1 MPQVSIK
8 DIARMLNISVA
19 TVSRALHDRYDV
31 KPETKR
37 KVLELAE
44 RLNYRPSSHAIGLL
58 TKKTHTIGLV
68 VPEID
73 NQFFSEIINGLE
85 NVAYQQGYNVMI
97 FQSQNI
103 YEREVKIIDQ
113 LIRARVDGVAISI
126 GSSTEDFRHLNMLK
140 ELDIPLVMFDRANDE
155 VHGHKIIN
163 DNFEGGYKAGEFLV
177 KSGKKRLAHI
187 AGPSVLKLSRLRLQG
202 FKSALRDAQLELLP
216 EYLMHTSFRMED
228 SYQTALN
235 LLRLPQPPDAIFAV
249 SDYVA
254 LGVLKAA
261 RELGIRIPEDL
272 ALIGFSNLAVGPLI
286 EPPLTTFSQQPY
298 EMGQETARILLEN
311 IESPDKNFKLQTRIF
326 KPELVIRS
334 SV

>member
-31 KPETKR
+31 NPETKR

-44 RLNYRPSSHAIGLL
+44 KLNYRPNSHAIGLL
-58 TKKTHTIGLV
+58 TKRTHTIGLV

-85 NVAYQQGYNVMI
+85 NVAYEQGYNVMI

-113 LIRARVDGVAISI
+113 LIGARVDGVAISI

-140 ELDIPLVMFDRANDE
+140 ELDIPLAMFDRAHDK
-155 VHGHKIIN
+155 VYGHKIIN
-163 DNFEGGYKAGEFLV
+163 DNFDGGYKAGEFLI
-177 KSGKKRLAHI
+177 KRGRQRIAHI
-187 AGPSVLKLSRLRLQG
+187 AGPATLKLSRLRLQG
-202 FKSALRDAQLELLP
+202 FKAALRDAQLELRP
-216 EYLMHTSFRMED
+216 EYVVHTTFRMED

-235 LLRLPQPPDAIFAV
+235 LLRLLPRPDAIFAV

-261 RELGIRIPEDL
+261 RELDIKIPQEL
-272 ALIGFSNLAVGPLI
+272 ALIGFTNLAVGPLL
-286 EPPLTTFSQQPY
+286 EPPLTTISQQSY

-311 IESPDKNFKLQTRIF
+311 IESSEEDFKLQTRIF
-326 KPELVIRS
+326 KPELVIRD

>member
-31 KPETKR
+31 NPETKR

-58 TKKTHTIGLV
+58 KKRTHTIGLV

-73 NQFFSEIINGLE
+73 NQFFSEIINGVE

-113 LIRARVDGVAISI
+113 LIGARVDGVAISI
-126 GSSTEDFRHLNMLK
+126 GSTTEDFRHLNMLK
-140 ELDIPLVMFDRANDE
+140 ELDIPLAMFDRVNDD
-155 VHGHKIIN
+155 VFGHKIIN
-163 DNFEGGYKAGEFLV
+163 DNFEGGYKAGEFLIQH
-177 KSGKKRLAHI
+177 GRRRIAHI
-187 AGPSVLKLSRLRLQG
+187 AGPPTLKLSRLRMQG
-202 FKSALRDAQLELLP
+202 FKAALRDAHLDLLP
-216 EYLMHTSFRMED
+216 EYLVYTTFRMED
-228 SYQTALN
+228 SYQIALD
-235 LLRLPQPPDAIFAV
+235 LLRLPTPPDAVFAV

-261 RELGIRIPEDL
+261 RQLNIHIPQEL
-272 ALIGFSNLAVGPLI
+272 ALIGFSNLAVGPLL
-286 EPPLTTFSQQPY
+286 EPSLTTISQQSY
-298 EMGQETARILLEN
+298 EMGQETARLLLEN
-311 IESPDKNFKLQTRIF
+311 IESGNQDFKTQTRIF
-326 KPELVIRS
+326 KPELVIRN

>member
-8 DIARMLNISVA
+8 DIARMLNVSVA

-31 KPETKR
+31 KPETKQ

-58 TKKTHTIGLV
+58 KKRTHTIGLV

-113 LIRARVDGVAISI
+113 LIGARVDGVAISI
-126 GSSTEDFRHLNMLK
+126 GSSTQDFKHLNMLK
-140 ELDIPLVMFDRANDE
+140 DLDIPLAMFDRANDQ
-155 VHGHKIIN
+155 VYGHKIIN
-163 DNFEGGYKAGEFLV
+163 DNFEGGYKAGEFLI
-177 KSGKKRLAHI
+177 KSGRQRIAHI
-187 AGPSVLKLSRLRLQG
+187 AGPSILKLTRLRMQG
-202 FKSALRDAQLELLP
+202 FKAALRDAQIELRP
-216 EYLMHTSFRMED
+216 EYLVHTTFRMED
-228 SYQTALN
+228 SYQTALD
-235 LLRLPQPPDAIFAV
+235 LLRLMEPPDAIFAV

-261 RELGIRIPEDL
+261 RELNLHIPKDL
-272 ALIGFSNLAVGPLI
+272 ALIGFTNLAVGPLL
-286 EPPLTTFSQQPY
+286 EPPLTTISQQSY
-298 EMGQETARILLEN
+298 EMGEETARILLEN
-311 IESPDKNFKLQTRIF
+311 IESPNKDFKLQTRIF
-326 KPELVIRS
+326 KPELVIRN

>member
-8 DIARMLNISVA
+8 DIARMLNISIA
-19 TVSRALHDRYDV
+19 TVSRALHDRYGV
-31 KPETKR
+31 NPETKR

-44 RLNYRPSSHAIGLL
+44 KLNYRPSSHAIGLL
-58 TKKTHTIGLV
+58 TKRTHTIGLV

-85 NVAYQQGYNVMI
+85 SVAYQQGYNVMI

-113 LIRARVDGVAISI
+113 LIGARVDGVAISI
-126 GSSTEDFRHLNMLK
+126 GSTTQDFRHLNMLK
-140 ELDIPLVMFDRANDE
+140 ELDIPLAMFDR
-155 VHGHKIIN
+155 VHDSVFGHKIVN
-163 DNFEGGYKAGEFLV
+163 DNFDGGYKAGEFLI
-177 KSGKKRLAHI
+177 KSGHQRLAHI
-187 AGPSVLKLSRLRLQG
+187 AGPDTLKLSRLRLQG
-202 FKSALRDAQLELLP
+202 FKAALRDAQVELRP
-216 EYLMHTSFRMED
+216 EYLVYTTFRLED
-228 SYQTALN
+228 SYQTALD
-235 LLRLPQPPDAIFAV
+235 LLRLPEPPDAIFAV

-261 RELGIRIPEDL
+261 RELNLQIPRDL
-272 ALIGFSNLAVGPLI
+272 ALIGFSNLSVGPLL
-286 EPPLTTFSQQPY
+286 EPPLTTISQQSF

-311 IESPDKNFKLQTRIF
+311 IESPVKDYKPQTRIF
-326 KPELVIRS
+326 KPELVVRN

>member
-8 DIARMLNISVA
+8 DIARILNISVA

-31 KPETKR
+31 NPETKR

-58 TKKTHTIGLV
+58 KKRTHTIGLV

-73 NQFFSEIINGLE
+73 NQFFSETINGLE

-113 LIRARVDGVAISI
+113 LIGARVDGIAISI
-126 GSSTEDFRHLNMLK
+126 GSTTEDFRHLNMLK
-140 ELDIPLVMFDRANDE
+140 ELDIPLAMFDRVSDE
-155 VHGHKIIN
+155 VYGHKIIN

-177 KSGKKRLAHI
+177 QHGRRRVAHI
-187 AGPSVLKLSRLRLQG
+187 AGPQTLKLTRLRMQG
-202 FKSALRDAQLELLP
+202 FKAALRDAQLDLLP
-216 EYLMHTSFRMED
+216 EYLVHTTFRMED
-228 SYQTALN
+228 SYQIALD
-235 LLRLPQPPDAIFAV
+235 LLRLPNPPDAIFAV

-261 RELGIRIPEDL
+261 RQLNIQIPQEL
-272 ALIGFSNLAVGPLI
+272 ALIGFSNLAVGPLL
-286 EPPLTTFSQQPY
+286 EPSLTTISQQPH
-298 EMGQETARILLEN
+298 EMGEETARILLKN
-311 IESPDKNFKLQTRIF
+311 IESVNKDFKLQTRIF
-326 KPELVIRS
+326 KPELIIRN

>member
-8 DIARMLNISVA
+8 DIARMLNISIA
-19 TVSRALHDRYDV
+19 TVSRALHDRYGVNPD
-31 KPETKR
+31 TKR

-44 RLNYRPSSHAIGLL
+44 KLNYRPSSHAIGLL
-58 TKKTHTIGLV
+58 TKRTHTIGLV

-85 NVAYQQGYNVMI
+85 SVAYQQGYNVMI

-113 LIRARVDGVAISI
+113 LIGARVDGVAISI
-126 GSSTEDFRHLNMLK
+126 GSTTQDFRHLNMLK
-140 ELDIPLVMFDRANDE
+140 ELDIPLAMFDR
-155 VHGHKIIN
+155 VHDSVFGHKIVN
-163 DNFEGGYKAGEFLV
+163 DNFDGGYKAGEFLI
-177 KSGKKRLAHI
+177 KSGRQRLAHI
-187 AGPSVLKLSRLRLQG
+187 AGPDLLKLSRLRLQG
-202 FKSALRDAQLELLP
+202 FKAALRDAQVELRP
-216 EYLMHTSFRMED
+216 EYLVYTTFRLED
-228 SYQTALN
+228 SYQTALD
-235 LLRLPQPPDAIFAV
+235 LLRLPEPPDAIFAV

-261 RELGIRIPEDL
+261 RELNLHIPRDL
-272 ALIGFSNLAVGPLI
+272 ALIGFSNLSVGPLL
-286 EPPLTTFSQQPY
+286 EPPLTTISQQSF

-311 IESPDKNFKLQTRIF
+311 IESPGKEYKPQTRIF
-326 KPELVIRS
+326 KPELVVRN

>member
-31 KPETKR
+31 NPETKR

-58 TKKTHTIGLV
+58 KKRTHTIGLV

-73 NQFFSEIINGLE
+73 NQFFSETINGLE

-113 LIRARVDGVAISI
+113 LIGARVDGIAISI
-126 GSSTEDFRHLNMLK
+126 GSTTEDFRHLNMLK
-140 ELDIPLVMFDRANDE
+140 ELDIPLAMFDRVSDE
-155 VHGHKIIN
+155 VYGHKIIN

-177 KSGKKRLAHI
+177 QHGRRRVAHI
-187 AGPSVLKLSRLRLQG
+187 AGPQTLKLTRLRMQG
-202 FKSALRDAQLELLP
+202 FKAALRDAQLDLLP
-216 EYLMHTSFRMED
+216 EYLVHTTFRMED
-228 SYQTALN
+228 SYQIALD
-235 LLRLPQPPDAIFAV
+235 LLRLPNPPDAIFAV

-261 RELGIRIPEDL
+261 RQLNIQIPQEL
-272 ALIGFSNLAVGPLI
+272 ALIGFSNLAVGPLL
-286 EPPLTTFSQQPY
+286 EPSLTTISQQPH
-298 EMGQETARILLEN
+298 EMGEETARILLKN
-311 IESPDKNFKLQTRIF
+311 IESVNKDFKLQTRIF
-326 KPELVIRS
+326 KPELIIRN

>member
-31 KPETKR
+31 NPETKR

-44 RLNYRPSSHAIGLL
+44 KLNYRPNSHAIGLL
-58 TKKTHTIGLV
+58 TKRTHTIGLV

-85 NVAYQQGYNVMI
+85 NVAYEQGYNVMI

-113 LIRARVDGVAISI
+113 LIGARVDGVAISI

-140 ELDIPLVMFDRANDE
+140 ELDIPLAMFDRAHDK
-155 VHGHKIIN
+155 VYGHKIIN
-163 DNFEGGYKAGEFLV
+163 DNFDGGYKAGAFLI
-177 KSGKKRLAHI
+177 KSGRQRLAHI
-187 AGPSVLKLSRLRLQG
+187 AGPATLKLSRLRLQG
-202 FKSALRDAQLELLP
+202 FKAALRDAQLELRP
-216 EYLMHTSFRMED
+216 EYLVHTTFRMED

-235 LLRLPQPPDAIFAV
+235 LLRLLPRPDAIFAV

-261 RELGIRIPEDL
+261 RELDIKIPQEL
-272 ALIGFSNLAVGPLI
+272 ALIGFTNLAVGPLL
-286 EPPLTTFSQQPY
+286 EPPLTTISQQSY

-311 IESPDKNFKLQTRIF
+311 IESSEEDFKLQTRIF
-326 KPELVIRS
+326 KPELVIRD

>member
-31 KPETKR
+31 KPETKQ

-58 TKKTHTIGLV
+58 KKRTHTIGLV

-113 LIRARVDGVAISI
+113 LIGARVDGVAISI
-126 GSSTEDFRHLNMLK
+126 GSSTQDFKHLNMLK
-140 ELDIPLVMFDRANDE
+140 DLDIPLAMFYRANDQ
-155 VHGHKIIN
+155 VYGHKIIN
-163 DNFEGGYKAGEFLV
+163 DNFEIY
-177 KSGKKRLAHI
+177 I
-187 AGPSVLKLSRLRLQG
+187 
-202 FKSALRDAQLELLP
+202 
-216 EYLMHTSFRMED
+216 YIYM
-228 SYQTALN
+228 
-235 LLRLPQPPDAIFAV
+235 
-249 SDYVA
+249 
-254 LGVLKAA
+254 
-261 RELGIRIPEDL
+261 
-272 ALIGFSNLAVGPLI
+272 
-286 EPPLTTFSQQPY
+286 
-298 EMGQETARILLEN
+298 
-311 IESPDKNFKLQTRIF
+311 
-326 KPELVIRS
+326 
-334 SV
+334 

>member
-31 KPETKR
+31 NPETKR

-58 TKKTHTIGLV
+58 KRRTHTIGLV

-73 NQFFSEIINGLE
+73 NQFFSETINGLE

-113 LIRARVDGVAISI
+113 LIGARVDGIAISI
-126 GSSTEDFRHLNMLK
+126 GSTTEDFRHLNMLK
-140 ELDIPLVMFDRANDE
+140 ELDIPLAMFDRVSDE
-155 VHGHKIIN
+155 VYGHKIIN
-163 DNFEGGYKAGEFLV
+163 DNFEGGYKAGEFLIQH
-177 KSGKKRLAHI
+177 GRRRIAHI
-187 AGPSVLKLSRLRLQG
+187 AGPQTLKLTRLRMQG
-202 FKSALRDAQLELLP
+202 FKAALRDAQLDMPP
-216 EYLMHTSFRMED
+216 EYFLHTSFRMED
-228 SYQTALN
+228 SYQIALD
-235 LLRLPQPPDAIFAV
+235 LLRLPEPPDAIFAV

-261 RELGIRIPEDL
+261 RQLNIHIPQEL
-272 ALIGFSNLAVGPLI
+272 ALIGFSNIAVGPLL
-286 EPPLTTFSQQPY
+286 EPSLTTISQQPHA
-298 EMGQETARILLEN
+298 MGEETARILLEN
-311 IESPDKNFKLQTRIF
+311 IESGNQDFKLQTRIF
-326 KPELVIRS
+326 KPELIIRN

>member
-37 KVLELAE
+37 KVIELAE
-44 RLNYRPSSHAIGLL
+44 KLNYRPNSHAIGLL
-58 TKKTHTIGLV
+58 TKRTHTIGLV

-85 NVAYQQGYNVMI
+85 SVAYQQGYNVMI

-113 LIRARVDGVAISI
+113 LISARVDGVAISL
-126 GSSTEDFRHLNMLK
+126 GSTTQDFRHLNMLK
-140 ELDIPLVMFDRANDE
+140 ELDIPLVMFDR
-155 VHGHKIIN
+155 VHDSVFGHKIIN
-163 DNFEGGYKAGEFLV
+163 DNFDGGYKAGEFLI
-177 KSGKKRLAHI
+177 KSGRQRLGHI
-187 AGPSVLKLSRLRLQG
+187 AGPDTLKLSRLRLQG
-202 FKSALRDAQLELLP
+202 FKAALRDAQVELRP
-216 EYLMHTSFRMED
+216 EYLVYTTFRLED
-228 SYQTALN
+228 SYQTALD
-235 LLRLPQPPDAIFAV
+235 LLRLPEPPDAIFAV

-261 RELGIRIPEDL
+261 RELNLQIPRDL
-272 ALIGFSNLAVGPLI
+272 ALIGFSNLSVGPLL
-286 EPPLTTFSQQPY
+286 EPPLTTISQQSF

-311 IESPDKNFKLQTRIF
+311 IESPVKDYKPQTRIF
-326 KPELVIRS
+326 KPELVVRN

>member
-8 DIARMLNISVA
+8 DIARMLNISIA
-19 TVSRALHDRYDV
+19 TVSRALHDRYGV
-31 KPETKR
+31 NPETKR

-44 RLNYRPSSHAIGLL
+44 KLNYRPSSHAIGLL
-58 TKKTHTIGLV
+58 TKRTHTIGLV

-85 NVAYQQGYNVMI
+85 SVAYQQGYNVMI

-113 LIRARVDGVAISI
+113 LIGARVDGVAISI
-126 GSSTEDFRHLNMLK
+126 GSTTQDFRHLNMLK
-140 ELDIPLVMFDRANDE
+140 ELDIPLAMFDR
-155 VHGHKIIN
+155 VHDSVFGHKIIN
-163 DNFEGGYKAGEFLV
+163 DNFDGGYKAGEFLI
-177 KSGKKRLAHI
+177 KSGHQRLAHI
-187 AGPSVLKLSRLRLQG
+187 AGPDTLKLSRLRLQG
-202 FKSALRDAQLELLP
+202 FKAALRDAQVELRP
-216 EYLMHTSFRMED
+216 EYLVYTTFRLED
-228 SYQTALN
+228 SYQTALD
-235 LLRLPQPPDAIFAV
+235 LLRLPEPPDAIFAV

-261 RELGIRIPEDL
+261 RELNLQIPRDL
-272 ALIGFSNLAVGPLI
+272 ALIGFSNLSVGPLL
-286 EPPLTTFSQQPY
+286 EPPLTTISQQSF

-311 IESPDKNFKLQTRIF
+311 IESPVKDYKPQTRIF
-326 KPELVIRS
+326 KPELVVRN

>member
-31 KPETKR
+31 NPETKR

-44 RLNYRPSSHAIGLL
+44 KLNYRPNSHAIGLL
-58 TKKTHTIGLV
+58 TKRTHTIGLV

-85 NVAYQQGYNVMI
+85 NVAYEQGYNVMI

-113 LIRARVDGVAISI
+113 LIGARVDGVAISI

-140 ELDIPLVMFDRANDE
+140 ELDIPLAMFDRAHDK
-155 VHGHKIIN
+155 VYGHKIIN
-163 DNFEGGYKAGEFLV
+163 DNFDGGYKAGAFLI
-177 KSGKKRLAHI
+177 KSGRQRLAHI
-187 AGPSVLKLSRLRLQG
+187 AGPATLKLSRLRLQG
-202 FKSALRDAQLELLP
+202 FKAALRDAQLELRP
-216 EYLMHTSFRMED
+216 EYLVHTTFRMED

-235 LLRLPQPPDAIFAV
+235 LLRLSPRPDAIFAV

-261 RELGIRIPEDL
+261 RELDIKIPQEL
-272 ALIGFSNLAVGPLI
+272 ALIGFTNLAVGPLL
-286 EPPLTTFSQQPY
+286 EPPLTTISQQSY

-311 IESPDKNFKLQTRIF
+311 IESSEEDFKLQSRIF
-326 KPELVIRS
+326 KPELVIRD

>member
-8 DIARMLNISVA
+8 DIARMLNISIA
-19 TVSRALHDRYDV
+19 TVSRALHDRYGV
-31 KPETKR
+31 NPETKR

-44 RLNYRPSSHAIGLL
+44 KLNYRPSSHAIGLL
-58 TKKTHTIGLV
+58 TKRTHTIGLV

-85 NVAYQQGYNVMI
+85 SVAYQQGYNVMI

-113 LIRARVDGVAISI
+113 LIGARVDGVAISI
-126 GSSTEDFRHLNMLK
+126 GSTTQIFRHLNMLK
-140 ELDIPLVMFDRANDE
+140 ELDIPLAMFDR
-155 VHGHKIIN
+155 VHDSVFGHKIVN
-163 DNFEGGYKAGEFLV
+163 DNFDGGYKAGEFLI
-177 KSGKKRLAHI
+177 KRGRQRLAHI
-187 AGPSVLKLSRLRLQG
+187 AGPDLLKLSRLRLQG
-202 FKSALRDAQLELLP
+202 FKAALRDAQVELRP
-216 EYLMHTSFRMED
+216 EYLVYTTFRLED
-228 SYQTALN
+228 SYQTALD
-235 LLRLPQPPDAIFAV
+235 LLRLPEPPDAIFAV

-261 RELGIRIPEDL
+261 RELNLHIPRDL
-272 ALIGFSNLAVGPLI
+272 ALIGFSNLSVGPLL
-286 EPPLTTFSQQPY
+286 EPPLTTISQQSF

-311 IESPDKNFKLQTRIF
+311 IESPGKEYKPQTRIF
-326 KPELVIRS
+326 KPELVVRN

>member
-31 KPETKR
+31 NPETKR

-58 TKKTHTIGLV
+58 KKRTHTIGLV

-73 NQFFSEIINGLE
+73 NQFFSETINGLE

-113 LIRARVDGVAISI
+113 LIGARVDGIAISI
-126 GSSTEDFRHLNMLK
+126 GSTTEDFRHLNMLK
-140 ELDIPLVMFDRANDE
+140 ELDIPLAMFDRVSDE
-155 VHGHKIIN
+155 VYGHKIIN
-163 DNFEGGYKAGEFLV
+163 DNFEGGYKAGEFLIQH
-177 KSGKKRLAHI
+177 GRRRIAHI
-187 AGPSVLKLSRLRLQG
+187 AGPQTLKLTRLRMQG
-202 FKSALRDAQLELLP
+202 FKAALRDAQLDMPP
-216 EYLMHTSFRMED
+216 EYFLHTSFRMED
-228 SYQTALN
+228 SYQIALD
-235 LLRLPQPPDAIFAV
+235 LLRLPEPPDAIFAV

-261 RELGIRIPEDL
+261 RQLNIQIPQEL
-272 ALIGFSNLAVGPLI
+272 ALIGFSNLAVGPLL
-286 EPPLTTFSQQPY
+286 EPSLTTISQQPH
-298 EMGQETARILLEN
+298 EMGEETARILLEN
-311 IESPDKNFKLQTRIF
+311 IESGNKDFKLQTRIF
-326 KPELVIRS
+326 KPELIIRN

>member
-31 KPETKR
+31 HPETKR

-58 TKKTHTIGLV
+58 KKRTHTIGLV

-113 LIRARVDGVAISI
+113 LIGARVDGIAISI
-126 GSSTEDFRHLNMLK
+126 GSTTEDFRHLNMLK
-140 ELDIPLVMFDRANDE
+140 ELDIPLAMFDRVSDE
-155 VHGHKIIN
+155 VYGHKIIN

-177 KSGKKRLAHI
+177 QHGRRRIAHI
-187 AGPSVLKLSRLRLQG
+187 AGPLTLKLTRLRMQG
-202 FKSALRDAQLELLP
+202 FKAALRDAQLDMPP
-216 EYLMHTSFRMED
+216 EYFLHTSFRMED
-228 SYQTALN
+228 SYQIALD
-235 LLRLPQPPDAIFAV
+235 LLRLPEPPDAIFAV

-261 RELGIRIPEDL
+261 RQLNIHIPQEL
-272 ALIGFSNLAVGPLI
+272 ALIGFSNIAVGPLL
-286 EPPLTTFSQQPY
+286 EPALTTISQQPHA
-298 EMGQETARILLEN
+298 MGEETARILLEN
-311 IESPDKNFKLQTRIF
+311 IQSPDKDFKLQTRIF
-326 KPELVIRS
+326 KPELVIRN

>member
-31 KPETKR
+31 NPETKR

-44 RLNYRPSSHAIGLL
+44 KLNYRPNSHAIGLL
-58 TKKTHTIGLV
+58 TKRTHTIGLV

-85 NVAYQQGYNVMI
+85 NVAYEQGYNVMI

-113 LIRARVDGVAISI
+113 LIGARVDGVAISI

-140 ELDIPLVMFDRANDE
+140 ELDIPLAMFDRAHDK
-155 VHGHKIIN
+155 VYGHKIIN
-163 DNFEGGYKAGEFLV
+163 DNFDGGYKAGAFLI
-177 KSGKKRLAHI
+177 KSGRQRLAHI
-187 AGPSVLKLSRLRLQG
+187 AGPATLKLSRLRLQG
-202 FKSALRDAQLELLP
+202 FKAALRDAQLELRP
-216 EYLMHTSFRMED
+216 EYLVHTTFRMED

-235 LLRLPQPPDAIFAV
+235 LLRLLPRPDAIFAV

-261 RELGIRIPEDL
+261 RELDIKIPQEL
-272 ALIGFSNLAVGPLI
+272 ALIGFTNLAVGPLL
-286 EPPLTTFSQQPY
+286 EPPLTTISQQSY

-311 IESPDKNFKLQTRIF
+311 IESSAEDFKLQTRIF
-326 KPELVIRS
+326 KPELVIRD

>member
-31 KPETKR
+31 NPETKR

-58 TKKTHTIGLV
+58 KKRTHTIGLV

-73 NQFFSEIINGLE
+73 NQFFSETINGLE

-113 LIRARVDGVAISI
+113 LIGARVDGIAISI
-126 GSSTEDFRHLNMLK
+126 GSTTEDFRHLNMLK
-140 ELDIPLVMFDRANDE
+140 ELDIPLAMFDRVSDE
-155 VHGHKIIN
+155 VYGHKIIN

-177 KSGKKRLAHI
+177 QHGRRRIAHI
-187 AGPSVLKLSRLRLQG
+187 AGPQTLKLTRLRMQG
-202 FKSALRDAQLELLP
+202 FKAALRDAQLDMPP
-216 EYLMHTSFRMED
+216 EYFLHTSFRMED
-228 SYQTALN
+228 SYQIALD
-235 LLRLPQPPDAIFAV
+235 LLRLPEPPDAIFAV

-261 RELGIRIPEDL
+261 RQLNIQIPQEL
-272 ALIGFSNLAVGPLI
+272 ALIGFSNLAVGPLL
-286 EPPLTTFSQQPY
+286 EPSLTTISQQPH
-298 EMGQETARILLEN
+298 EMGEETARILLEN
-311 IESPDKNFKLQTRIF
+311 IESGNKDFKLQTRIF
-326 KPELVIRS
+326 KPELIIRN

>member
-31 KPETKR
+31 NPETKR

-44 RLNYRPSSHAIGLL
+44 KLNYRPNSHAIGLL
-58 TKKTHTIGLV
+58 TKRTHTIGLV

-85 NVAYQQGYNVMI
+85 NVAYEQGYNVMI

-113 LIRARVDGVAISI
+113 LIGARVDGVAISI

-140 ELDIPLVMFDRANDE
+140 ELDIPLAMFDRAHDK
-155 VHGHKIIN
+155 VYGHKIIN
-163 DNFEGGYKAGEFLV
+163 DNFDGGYKAGAFLI
-177 KSGKKRLAHI
+177 KSGRQRLAHI
-187 AGPSVLKLSRLRLQG
+187 AGPATLKLSLLRLQG
-202 FKSALRDAQLELLP
+202 FKAALRDAQLELRP
-216 EYLMHTSFRMED
+216 EYLVHTTFRMED

-235 LLRLPQPPDAIFAV
+235 LLRLLPRPDAIFAV

-261 RELGIRIPEDL
+261 RELDIKIPQEL
-272 ALIGFSNLAVGPLI
+272 ALIGFTNLAVGPLL
-286 EPPLTTFSQQPY
+286 EPPLTTISQQSY

-311 IESPDKNFKLQTRIF
+311 IESSEEDFKLQTRIF
-326 KPELVIRS
+326 KPELVIRD

>member
-31 KPETKR
+31 NPETKR

-58 TKKTHTIGLV
+58 KKRTHTIGLV

-73 NQFFSEIINGLE
+73 NQFFSETINGLE

-113 LIRARVDGVAISI
+113 LIGARVDGIAISI
-126 GSSTEDFRHLNMLK
+126 GSTTEDFRHLNMLK
-140 ELDIPLVMFDRANDE
+140 ELDIPLAMFDRVSDE
-155 VHGHKIIN
+155 VYGHKIIN
-163 DNFEGGYKAGEFLV
+163 DNFEGGYKAGEFLIQH
-177 KSGKKRLAHI
+177 GRRRIAHI
-187 AGPSVLKLSRLRLQG
+187 AGPQTLKLTRLRMQG
-202 FKSALRDAQLELLP
+202 FKAALRDAQMDMPP
-216 EYLMHTSFRMED
+216 EYFLHTSFRMED
-228 SYQTALN
+228 SYQIALD
-235 LLRLPQPPDAIFAV
+235 LLRLPEPPDAIFAV

-261 RELGIRIPEDL
+261 RQLNIQIPQEL
-272 ALIGFSNLAVGPLI
+272 ALIGFSNLAVGPLL
-286 EPPLTTFSQQPY
+286 EPSLTTISQQPH
-298 EMGQETARILLEN
+298 EMGEETARILLEN
-311 IESPDKNFKLQTRIF
+311 IESGNKDFKLQTRIF
-326 KPELVIRS
+326 KPELIIRN

>member
-31 KPETKR
+31 HPETKR

-58 TKKTHTIGLV
+58 KKRTHTIGLV

-73 NQFFSEIINGLE
+73 NQFFSETINGLE

-113 LIRARVDGVAISI
+113 LIGARVDGIAISI
-126 GSSTEDFRHLNMLK
+126 GSTTEDFRHLNMLK
-140 ELDIPLVMFDRANDE
+140 ELDIPLAMFDRVSDE
-155 VHGHKIIN
+155 VYGHKIIN
-163 DNFEGGYKAGEFLV
+163 DNFEGGYKAGEFLIQH
-177 KSGKKRLAHI
+177 GRRRIAHI
-187 AGPSVLKLSRLRLQG
+187 AGPLTLKLTRLRMQG
-202 FKSALRDAQLELLP
+202 FKAALRDAQLDMPP
-216 EYLMHTSFRMED
+216 EYLIHTSFRMED
-228 SYQTALN
+228 SYQIALD
-235 LLRLPQPPDAIFAV
+235 LLRLPKPPDAIFAV

-261 RELGIRIPEDL
+261 RQLNIQIPQEL
-272 ALIGFSNLAVGPLI
+272 ALIGFSNLAVGPLL
-286 EPPLTTFSQQPY
+286 EPSLTTISQQPH
-298 EMGQETARILLEN
+298 EMGEETARILLEN
-311 IESPDKNFKLQTRIF
+311 IQSPDKSFKLQTRIF
-326 KPELVIRS
+326 KPELVIRN